1 MSSYLSIVLTLYL
14 TLDYNLSQ
22 SQSKR
27 FVDATL
33 PVNQDNGKRYN
44 SYNDATNR
52 EHQDTTQPSTGSHFN
67 ELLPTS
73 SPDDNHFPMNNLSC
87 SYSNHTV
94 HCSGLS
100 IYDIQPSWFPN
111 VTETIFL
118 NDNLITTLQN
128 FTFSHV
134 YNLTFLDLSD
144 NNIEVIEIHA
154 FEGLH
159 SLKTLNF
166 YNNKLTFGESQ
177 DFQQIFQPLTSLEEL
192 NIIQDYQYK
201 VGMYSFRFLEQLP
214 TLQNLAL
221 GYDLETLYFG
231 EEFRKMSNLT
241 ILKLSGNVKFIIDAS
256 FANVAGLR
264 ELQLDTMPYLSNIS
278 HNAFSHL
285 THLKV
290 LKMNWLQFSSQ
301 YAWSTFAPLQGRNM
315 SEISFNTVSSFHTRS
330 DPRIEGYITR
340 DDTKYLLNIC
350 LETLE
355 LINCRIYYFTL
366 EAFQNIETWDK
377 CLMNLCMSYNS
388 LQGSDA
394 VLFRILKLK
403 SLQTLTLENVLRPC
417 FQFTNFPHSISGQN
431 IQQDLS
437 HECISNKFNQKVQHY
452 VGENSAVGITPAFQV
467 VRNHYRSSSLIS
479 RHEYITV
486 SDSIKSINIMRFFYS
501 QSMRDHYIFQGAH
514 NVEYLDISDSGFVNF
529 TGSLEGLV
537 SLKTII
543 LSGNTIKVLSKSYL
557 DTLPALENLAL
568 ANCQLDREF
577 MSIHSGRLFQ
587 NLTRLQQLDLSSNLL
602 NYLSTDT
609 FMYNKHLKWL
619 TLAQNQFREI
629 PFSLKYTPELEV
641 LDLSQN
647 SLNTIDMA
655 SIHQLENI
663 VSGSGHL
670 KLLLSGNDLS
680 CECNDLQFLQW
691 MRSTAVTFDQDGN
704 FTCTNK
710 DGKTTYTLAYS
721 DIESLWRECTGFI
734 YFYIVLIVF
743 CLYLIG
749 CSIVFIMM
757 KNKHFITVYILKRI
771 FGIETHT
778 RRDYPI
784 DVYIAYSDTDYQFP
798 CNELRQFIE
807 QSLGMTT
814 FLIDRDLNASFDLAL
829 GIVNAINKSWR
840 VLLVCSESFLRE
852 GGWSMFTFSSAIY
865 AQSPA
870 NPARIV
876 ALVHRDCL
884 PLLPMEL
891 FGCIN
896 EDNILYVSEWAM
908 TYEMNQMLTTRLNG

>member
-111 VTETIFL
+111 
-118 NDNLITTLQN
+118 
-128 FTFSHV
+128 
-134 YNLTFLDLSD
+134 
-144 NNIEVIEIHA
+144 
-154 FEGLH
+154 
-159 SLKTLNF
+159 
-166 YNNKLTFGESQ
+166 
-177 DFQQIFQPLTSLEEL
+177 
-192 NIIQDYQYK
+192 
-201 VGMYSFRFLEQLP
+201 
-214 TLQNLAL
+214 
-221 GYDLETLYFG
+221 
-231 EEFRKMSNLT
+231 
-241 ILKLSGNVKFIIDAS
+241 
-256 FANVAGLR
+256 
-264 ELQLDTMPYLSNIS
+264 
-278 HNAFSHL
+278 
-285 THLKV
+285 
-290 LKMNWLQFSSQ
+290 FSSQ

-315 SEISFNTVSSFHTRS
+315 SVISFNTVSSFHTRS

-350 LETLE
+350 LETWE
-355 LINCRIYYFTL
+355 LINCRIYYLTL

-403 SLQTLTLENVLRPC
+403 SLQTVTLVNVLRPC

-431 IQQDLS
+431 IQDLS
-437 HECISNKFNQKVQHY
+437 HECITNKFNHKVQQY

-537 SLKTII
+537 SLKTIV

-641 LDLSQN
+641 LDLRQN

-680 CECNDLQFLQW
+680 CGCNDLQFLQW